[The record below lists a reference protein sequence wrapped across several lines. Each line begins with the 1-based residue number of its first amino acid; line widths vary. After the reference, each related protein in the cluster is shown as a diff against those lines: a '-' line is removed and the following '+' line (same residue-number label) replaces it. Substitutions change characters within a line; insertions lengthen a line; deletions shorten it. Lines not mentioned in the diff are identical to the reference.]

1 MATVAQLKQ
10 GALFA
15 DRFRVERCVGR
26 GGMGAVYEVVD
37 MTNGERVALKV
48 LAPQLV
54 SDEKHRARFER
65 ESTIGNAIHSPHV
78 VRVLEAGIDD
88 DSETPWLTM
97 ELLRG
102 EPLKNFVKAHRRL
115 DFGRAAEVLGQV
127 GQALGAA
134 HAAGVIHRD
143 LKPDNVFII
152 RDESAG
158 IRVKILDF
166 GIAKLAADA
175 GTRTTNVLGSPLWMP
190 PEEAQKAPLS
200 PASDIW
206 SFGLLTFYV
215 LTGHKLW
222 RAGDDEDGNLAQAL
236 YEVLIEPIPN
246 PVFRAAKW
254 GVILPEGFGDWFG
267 RTVVREPRARFQTA
281 EEATSSLLAMLA
293 LPLPE
298 GTIPI
303 PPESLP
309 SASSG
314 MSGSYPSASQSYS
327 FPPGSGNFPP
337 GTGGFPLSAS
347 SSFSSAST
355 SLPAPTAAPK
365 SSTVSWGVGVAGI
378 GVAAV
383 LLAIA
388 GTMISRALAD
398 PEQAA
403 STVAT
408 PASVPPPPPTVT
420 AEPTASAP
428 VVDAGDAVLAKVDA
442 CFAKDDMACARSA
455 LEETVFAKSAT
466 THQAQLLYDL
476 CEIQKDA
483 SCQKEIAKLY
493 PSLDK
498 SPKRVRTVVDPN
510 ARDPNESVFREA
522 MKYSYD
528 DPPRAK
534 ELLYPRVQ
542 SKKANTQEVALLAT
556 ICAATHDAACRALID
571 KNYPGQNVGVIPQ
584 PPKK

>member
-115 DFGRAAEVLGQV
+115 DFARAAEVLGQV

-355 SLPAPTAAPK
+355 SLPAPAAPAK
-365 SSTVSWGVGVAGI
+365 PNTTSWYVGAAAIGI
-378 GVAAV
+378 AMV
-383 LLAIA
+383 LLIVA
-388 GTMISRALAD
+388 GTMVSRALQD
-398 PEQAA
+398 PSPAA
-403 STVAT
+403 SAASPT
-408 PASVPPPPPTVT
+408 PSAVVPPPPPTELT
-420 AEPTASAP
+420 PPPTASA
-428 VVDAGDAVLAKVDA
+428 VVDAGDPVLAAVEK
-442 CFAKDDMACARSA
+442 CFSKDDMGCARSA
-455 LEETVFAKSAT
+455 LEATVFAKTAT
-466 THQAQLLYDL
+466 TYQAQLLYDL
-476 CEIQKDA
+476 CEMQKDA
-483 SCQKEIAKLY
+483 VCQKEIAKLY
-493 PSLDK
+493 PTLDK

-534 ELLYPRVQ
+534 ALLIPRVQ
-542 SKKANTQEVALLAT
+542 SRKANQNEVALLAT
-556 ICAATHDAACRALID
+556 ICGATHDAECRQLID
-571 KNYPGQNVGVIPQ
+571 EKYPGNNVPL
-584 PPKK
+584 PKK